1 MYAAS
6 VFDTC
11 AGLEQL
17 ALNTNPRLLSNCARD
32 ASCTQVACEAAG
44 IISSQLDS
52 ITVTLELCETQ
63 PGVTIELLKDGSSII
78 SRLITTPTNIT
89 QSLSFVT
96 VSAYVFVNS
105 SRNTLGISVIHA
117 SQCHSFGHKQ
127 FL

>member
-6 VFDTC
+6 VLDTC

-17 ALNTNPRLLSNCARD
+17 ALNANPRLLSNCARD

-44 IISSQLDS
+44 TISSQLDS

-63 PGVTIELLKDGSSII
+63 PGVTIELLKDGSAII

-89 QSLSFVT
+89 QIGKGKRERKREREREG
-96 VSAYVFVNS
+96 A
-105 SRNTLGISVIHA
+105 RA
-117 SQCHSFGHKQ
+117 SE
-127 FL
+127 